1 MGISEIFD
9 SSKADLSGLL
19 ESKEQISVSDVIH
32 KAFIEVDEAGTEAAA
47 ATGKPYYLTVF
58 FSLNFK

>member
-32 KAFIEVDEAGTEAAA
+32 KAFIEVDEAGAEAAA